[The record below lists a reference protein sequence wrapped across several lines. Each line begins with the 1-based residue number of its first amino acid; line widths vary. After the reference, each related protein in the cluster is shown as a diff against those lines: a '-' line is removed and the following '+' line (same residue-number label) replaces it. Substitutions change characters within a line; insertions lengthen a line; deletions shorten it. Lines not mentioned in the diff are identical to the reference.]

1 MLLPCQQRMLTGG
14 IEDKEHAMSQKLDA
28 SPAVIGIDI
37 GKNAQVVQSFV
48 SHLILSP
55 TRRWQYD

>member
-1 MLLPCQQRMLTGG
+1 
-14 IEDKEHAMSQKLDA
+14 MSERLDT
-28 SPAVIGIDI
+28 SPAVIGIYI